1 MSKTAIA
8 APSPLDCTS
17 LPCADCGQAVAVS
30 DAGTTVKVERVV
42 KSRVEYVPT
51 SKCRACVARDDDA
64 AELVRRH
71 LAGGLV
77 VGDRRYGVAD
87 AVRLMID
94 ARTALDAAGIEP
106 TAVQVA
112 ESPAALLASEIT
124 HLHNVAR
131 GLRWRDRLSP
141 PASLVAERVRLV
153 LPGSPNRQPWEHLD
167 GDDCARVREGAAKVL
182 ADRVAHMRP
191 SVALK
196 PPALPGNYVHRG
208 TPVVAACLYCG
219 TASVER
225 SALFVTRN
233 GGEDVAGRKVW
244 TLRQVNPVSLGARRG
259 GPAQLVGWLC
269 PACERA
275 AASAG
280 SASSAS
286 ALEEALSASLGV
298 SRRTLSGDEIQ
309 VIGLRAWGAL
319 VADAIRNSRP
329 EPAPNSEPWGHL
341 PRNERDRL
349 ADDWRRGGS

>member
-8 APSPLDCTS
+8 APSPLDCTI
-17 LPCADCGQAVAVS
+17 LPCADCGRAVAVS

-71 LAGGLV
+71 LPGGLV
-77 VGDRRYGVAD
+77 VDDRRYGVAD

-112 ESPAALLASEIT
+112 KSPAALLASEIT

-141 PASLVAERVRLV
+141 PVSLVAERVRLV
-153 LPGSPNRQPWEHLD
+153 FPGSPNRQPWEHLD
-167 GDDCARVREGAAKVL
+167 DDDCARVREGAAKVF
-182 ADRVAHMRP
+182 ADRVAHTRP
-191 SVALK
+191 PVALK

-219 TASVER
+219 AGSVER

-233 GGEDVAGRKVW
+233 GGEEVAGRKVW
-244 TLRQVNPVSLGARRG
+244 TLRQVNPVSIGARRG

-269 PACERA
+269 PDCERA
-275 AASAG
+275 AAALG

-286 ALEEALSASLGV
+286 AVEEALASSLGV
-298 SRRTLSGDEIQ
+298 SRRSLSGADVQ
-309 VIGLRAWGAL
+309 VVGLRSWCAL
-319 VADAIRNSRP
+319 VADAMTQALP
-329 EPAPNSEPWGHL
+329 TPPPNTKPWGHCPQDVL
-341 PRNERDRL
+341 DRL
-349 ADDWRRGGS
+349 ARDWRRGGR